1 MELLDSATVAFTPH
15 LSDAEGDAGRDG
27 DTLCGREL
35 YRSILI
41 SEIHP

>member
-27 DTLCGREL
+27 DTLCAAVN
-35 YRSILI
+35 YIVAF
-41 SEIHP
+41 